1 MGSVARSSWCCSA
14 IAEGLAVDA
23 SLITADANKRRSVRE
38 YLDKL
43 DEAAWGA
50 ASDAAAKSI
59 SPSDPAAQWTGAHK
73 GRAFFAYADNYV
85 IDYVIDLKAVIIIDV
100 EATRAGDEPR
110 WARREL

>member
-1 MGSVARSSWCCSA
+1 LDWQ
-14 IAEGLAVDA
+14 ELA
-23 SLITADANKRRSVRE
+23 TARRSVRE

-59 SPSDPAAQWTGAHK
+59 SPSDPAAKWTGTHK

-85 IDYVIDLKAVIIIDV
+85 IDLKAAIIIDV
-100 EATRAGDEPR
+100 EATRAS
-110 WARREL
+110 